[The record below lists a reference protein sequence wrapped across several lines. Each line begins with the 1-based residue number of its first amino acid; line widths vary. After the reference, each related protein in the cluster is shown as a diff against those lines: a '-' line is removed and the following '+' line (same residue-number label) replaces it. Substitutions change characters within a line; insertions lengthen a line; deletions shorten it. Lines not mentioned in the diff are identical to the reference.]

1 MKKLLVVLTLKFQV
15 QVHILH
21 QLKIYFQISLFH
33 LDKKGD
39 KAWIRKDQKNNQDLM
54 PITKIKKV

>member
-1 MKKLLVVLTLKFQV
+1 
-15 QVHILH
+15 
-21 QLKIYFQISLFH
+21 